1 MTSNKHPGRIIPEDT
16 EPTDAVDEVLTD
28 LPFTRDEVD
37 ELLYGSD
44 QRPAAER
51 LERLRELADHLR
63 VRAAGDLTDGDP
75 RSLLGEVENAISA
88 LESDERRWEQGM
100 PEDPADHR
108 ETLSPDS
115 DELEEI
121 EEEDEES
128 IEDDIGELDDDEDEE
143 EEGEDEDDEDDE
155 NDEDEN
161 QRRH

>member
-1 MTSNKHPGRIIPEDT
+1 MSPNKHPGRIIAEDT
-16 EPTDAVDEVLTD
+16 EPTDAVEEVLTD

-44 QRPAAER
+44 QRSTAER
-51 LERLRELADHLR
+51 LDRLRELADHLR
-63 VRAAGDLTDGDP
+63 VRMAGDMTNGDP
-75 RSLLGEVENAISA
+75 VSLLDEVENAISV
-88 LESDERRWEQGM
+88 LESDERRWEQGV

-128 IEDDIGELDDDEDEE
+128 IEDDVGDL
-143 EEGEDEDDEDDE
+143 DDE
-155 NDEDEN
+155 NDEDDEDEDEEDEDQEDDG
-161 QRRH
+161 QRH

>member
-1 MTSNKHPGRIIPEDT
+1 
-16 EPTDAVDEVLTD
+16 
-28 LPFTRDEVD
+28 
-37 ELLYGSD
+37 
-44 QRPAAER
+44 
-51 LERLRELADHLR
+51 RLRELAEHLR

-128 IEDDIGELDDDEDEE
+128 IEDDIVELDDDEDAE
-143 EEGEDEDDEDDE
+143 EEGEDEGDEDDE
-155 NDEDEN
+155 NDEDED
-161 QRRH
+161 QRRRWARSVDLGARLERLAQRSFVEIIELAADGHAVG